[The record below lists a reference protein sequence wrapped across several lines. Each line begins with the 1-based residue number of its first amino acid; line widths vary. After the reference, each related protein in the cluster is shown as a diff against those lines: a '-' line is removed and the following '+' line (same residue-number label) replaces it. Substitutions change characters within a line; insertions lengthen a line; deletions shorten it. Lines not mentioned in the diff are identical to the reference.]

1 MAYGYGKEFYSL
13 KTGASRYG
21 FLNNQNVGI
30 IKSANDHINGLAGKF
45 VKEDIVNYM
54 ALGVENI
61 GGGRIVYFVDN
72 PLFRYF
78 WYDAKLL
85 FVNALF
91 FVGN

>member
-1 MAYGYGKEFYSL
+1 
-13 KTGASRYG
+13 
-21 FLNNQNVGI
+21 
-30 IKSANDHINGLAGKF
+30 
-45 VKEDIVNYM
+45 M

-72 PLFRYF
+72 PLFRDF